1 MGLTIQDLLSG
12 DIVKPRPQQDQNSN
26 TGLGTMLSFLSQGG
40 QNQIASVPKQDNFMD
55 SAFMQNT
62 MKDSADR
69 RASEQLAIASKGSL
83 DEMIS
88 LETNPHRVAMLKQQQ
103 AFLNSGNPTLQKLGV
118 QNIGSIISGIMPSYT
133 PTTVQKNINDP
144 EALKYLIN
152 KQKSG
157 KTPVGTT
164 MNDKGELVNMPMAGG
179 GTYYDQQMTKQLA
192 LQNNTSPLEQANL
205 DLSRENSRRANEAG
219 IRADEAGIRADEA
232 AALAEKRYQE
242 SLRKDIPPAH
252 RAAFNDNK
260 SMIDNI
266 DKAIKQVT
274 DNPDA
279 FGLMN
284 ILPEKGTQY
293 LDPEG
298 VTPRAA
304 VAGIGAIKRHD
315 MSGATITAAE
325 QPYLAPFI
333 PSTADRSDAIIK
345 KLNQMKETINSEQGN
360 IQNMYSDPAFRNQP
374 WVKKSDLP
382 TESGKTISDNPD
394 DYPNYESYKNRGK

>member
-12 DIVKPRPQQDQNSN
+12 DIVKPRPQQEQNSN
-26 TGLGTMLSFLSQGG
+26 AGLGTMLSFLSQGG

-103 AFLNSGNPTLQKLGV
+103 AFLNSGNPILQKLGV

-144 EALKYLIN
+144 EALKYLLN

-179 GTYYDQQMTKQLA
+179 GTYYDQQMAKQLS
-192 LQNNTSPLEQANL
+192 LQNNTSPLETLNYNL
-205 DLSRENSRRANEAG
+205 SVRN
-219 IRADEAGIRADEA
+219 ADRQDEA
-232 AALAEKRYQE
+232 AIRAEKTVDLAEKRYQE

-284 ILPEKGTQY
+284 ILPEQGTQY

-333 PSTADRSDAIIK
+333 PSTADRSDAILK

-394 DYPNYESYKNRGK
+394 DYPDYQSYTNRKKQP

>member
-12 DIVKPRPQQDQNSN
+12 DIVKPRPQQEQNSN
-26 TGLGTMLSFLSQGG
+26 AGLGTMLSFLSQGG

-103 AFLNSGNPTLQKLGV
+103 AFLNSGNPTLQKLAV
-118 QNIGSIISGIMPSYT
+118 QNVASYQSGIMPSYT

-144 EALKYLIN
+144 EALKYLLD
-152 KQKSG
+152 KEKRG

-164 MNDKGELVNMPMAGG
+164 MNDNGKLVNMEMADG
-179 GTYYDQQMTKQLA
+179 GTYFDQQMAKQIK
-192 LQNNTSPLEQANL
+192 LQDNTSPLEQLNY
-205 DLSRENSRRANEAG
+205 DLSSRNADRQDQAA
-219 IRADEAGIRADEA
+219 IRAEEA

-333 PSTADRSDAIIK
+333 PSTSDRSDAILK
-345 KLNQMKETINSEQGN
+345 KLNQMKETINSEQDN

-374 WVKKSDLP
+374 WARKSDLP

-394 DYPNYESYKNRGK
+394 DYPDYESYKNRGK

>member
-1 MGLTIQDLLSG
+1 
-12 DIVKPRPQQDQNSN
+12 
-26 TGLGTMLSFLSQGG
+26 
-40 QNQIASVPKQDNFMD
+40 
-55 SAFMQNT
+55 
-62 MKDSADR
+62 
-69 RASEQLAIASKGSL
+69 
-83 DEMIS
+83 
-88 LETNPHRVAMLKQQQ
+88 
-103 AFLNSGNPTLQKLGV
+103 LQKLAV
-118 QNIGSIISGIMPSYT
+118 QNVASYQSGIMPSYT
-133 PTTVQKNINDP
+133 PTTVQKNIGDP
-144 EALKYLIN
+144 KALKYILDRE
-152 KQKSG
+152 KSG

-179 GTYYDQQMTKQLA
+179 GTYYDQQMAKQFS
-192 LQNNTSPLEQANL
+192 LQNNTSPLETLNYNL
-205 DLSRENSRRANEAG
+205 SVRN
-219 IRADEAGIRADEA
+219 ADRQDEA
-232 AALAEKRYQE
+232 AIRSEKAADLAEKRYQE
-242 SLRKDIPPAH
+242 SLIKDIPPAH

-298 VTPRAA
+298 ITPRAA

-333 PSTADRSDAIIK
+333 PSTADRSDAILK

-374 WVKKSDLP
+374 WAKKSDLP
-382 TESGKTISDNPD
+382 TKSGKTISDNPD
-394 DYPNYESYKNRGK
+394 DYPDYESYNNRKKGI

>member
-12 DIVKPRPQQDQNSN
+12 DIVKPRPQQEQNSN
-26 TGLGTMLSFLSQGG
+26 AGLGTMLSFLSQGG

-103 AFLNSGNPTLQKLGV
+103 AFLNSGNPTLQKLAV
-118 QNIGSIISGIMPSYT
+118 QNVASYQSGIMPSYT
-133 PTTVQKNINDP
+133 PTTEQKNINDP
-144 EALKYLIN
+144 EALKYLID

-179 GTYYDQQMTKQLA
+179 GTYYDQQMAKQLN
-192 LQNNTSPLEQANL
+192 LQNNTSPLEQLNYNL
-205 DLSRENSRRANEAG
+205 NVKNADRQDQAA
-219 IRADEAGIRADEA
+219 IRAENAAD
-232 AALAEKRYQE
+232 LAEKKYQE

-333 PSTADRSDAIIK
+333 PSTSDRSDAIIK

-374 WVKKSDLP
+374 WAKK
-382 TESGKTISDNPD
+382 SDNPD
-394 DYPNYESYKNRGK
+394 DYPDYESYKNRGK

>member
-12 DIVKPRPQQDQNSN
+12 DIVKPRPQQEQNSN
-26 TGLGTMLSFLSQGG
+26 AGLGTMLSFLSQGG

-55 SAFMQNT
+55 SAFMQNI

-69 RASEQLAIASKGSL
+69 RASEQLTIASKGSL

-103 AFLNSGNPTLQKLGV
+103 AFLNSGNPILQKLAV
-118 QNIGSIISGIMPSYT
+118 QNIASYQSGIMPSYT

-144 EALKYLIN
+144 EALKYLLD
-152 KQKSG
+152 KEKRG

-164 MNDKGELVNMPMAGG
+164 MNNKGELVNMPMAGG
-179 GTYYDQQMTKQLA
+179 GTYYDQQMARQIN
-192 LQNNTSPLEQANL
+192 LQNNTSPLEQANYN
-205 DLSRENSRRANEAG
+205 LSLENSK
-219 IRADEAGIRADEA
+219 RADEA
-232 AALAEKRYQE
+232 AARAEENNAREEKRYQE

-333 PSTADRSDAIIK
+333 PSTADRPDAILK

-374 WVKKSDLP
+374 WA
-382 TESGKTISDNPD
+382 KTISDNPD
-394 DYPNYESYKNRGK
+394 DYPDYESYANRKKQP

>member
-26 TGLGTMLSFLSQGG
+26 TDLGTMLSFLSQGG

-103 AFLNSGNPTLQKLGV
+103 AFLNSGNPTLQKLAV
-118 QNIGSIISGIMPSYT
+118 QNVASYQSGIMPSYT

-179 GTYYDQQMTKQLA
+179 GTYYDQQMAKQFS
-192 LQNNTSPLEQANL
+192 LQNNTSPLETLNYNL
-205 DLSRENSRRANEAG
+205 SVRNADRQDESA
-219 IRADEAGIRADEA
+219 IRAEKAAD
-232 AALAEKRYQE
+232 LAEKRYQE

-333 PSTADRSDAIIK
+333 PSTSDRSDAIIK

-374 WVKKSDLP
+374 WAKKSDLP

-394 DYPNYESYKNRGK
+394 DYSDYQSYINRKKQP

>member
-1 MGLTIQDLLSG
+1 
-12 DIVKPRPQQDQNSN
+12 
-26 TGLGTMLSFLSQGG
+26 
-40 QNQIASVPKQDNFMD
+40 
-55 SAFMQNT
+55 
-62 MKDSADR
+62 
-69 RASEQLAIASKGSL
+69 
-83 DEMIS
+83 
-88 LETNPHRVAMLKQQQ
+88 MLKQQQ

-144 EALKYLIN
+144 EALKYLIG
-152 KQKSG
+152 KEKRG

-179 GTYYDQQMTKQLA
+179 GTYYDQQIAKQRY
-192 LQNNTSPLEQANL
+192 LQNNTSPLETLNYNLNVRNADRQDQA
-205 DLSRENSRRANEAG
+205 A
-219 IRADEAGIRADEA
+219 IRAAEA

-242 SLRKDIPPAH
+242 SLKKDIPPAH

-333 PSTADRSDAIIK
+333 PSTSDRSDAIIK

-374 WVKKSDLP
+374 WAKKSDLP

-394 DYPNYESYKNRGK
+394 DYSDYQSYINRKKQP

>member
-12 DIVKPRPQQDQNSN
+12 DIVKPRPQQEQNSN
-26 TGLGTMLSFLSQGG
+26 AGLGTMLSFLSQGG

-69 RASEQLAIASKGSL
+69 RASEQLTIASKGSL

-103 AFLNSGNPTLQKLGV
+103 AFLNSGNPILQKLAV
-118 QNIGSIISGIMPSYT
+118 QNIASYQSGIMPSYT

-144 EALKYLIN
+144 EALKYLLD
-152 KQKSG
+152 KEKRG

-164 MNDKGELVNMPMAGG
+164 MNNKGELVNMPMAGG
-179 GTYYDQQMTKQLA
+179 GTYYDQQMARQIN
-192 LQNNTSPLEQANL
+192 LQNNTSPLEQANYN
-205 DLSRENSRRANEAG
+205 LSLENSK
-219 IRADEAGIRADEA
+219 RADEA
-232 AALAEKRYQE
+232 AARAEENNAREEKRYQE

-333 PSTADRSDAIIK
+333 PSTADRPDAILK

-374 WVKKSDLP
+374 WA
-382 TESGKTISDNPD
+382 KTISDNPD
-394 DYPNYESYKNRGK
+394 DYPDYESYANRKKQP

>member
-1 MGLTIQDLLSG
+1 MGITIQDLLSG

-69 RASEQLAIASKGSL
+69 RASEQLAAASKGSL

-88 LETNPHRVAMLKQQQ
+88 LETNPHRAAMLKQQQ
-103 AFLNSGNPTLQKLGV
+103 AFLNSGNPTLQKLAV
-118 QNIGSIISGIMPSYT
+118 QNVASYQSGIMPSYT
-133 PTTVQKNINDP
+133 PTTVQKNISDP
-144 EALKYLIN
+144 VSYKYLLDQE
-152 KQKSG
+152 KRG

-164 MNDKGELVNMPMAGG
+164 MNDNGQLVNMEMAGG
-179 GTYYDQQMTKQLA
+179 GTYFDQQMAKQIN
-192 LQNNTSPLEQANL
+192 LQNNTSPLEEAAYQLNVRNT
-205 DLSRENSRRANEAG
+205 DRQDRAE
-219 IRADEAGIRADEA
+219 IRADDAAARSVEA
-232 AALAEKRYQE
+232 ADLAERRYQE
-242 SLRKDIPPAH
+242 SLRKDIPPTH

-266 DKAIKQVT
+266 DQAIKQVT

-293 LDPEG
+293 VDPEG

-315 MSGATITAAE
+315 LSGATITAAE

-333 PSTADRSDAIIK
+333 PSTADRPDAILK
-345 KLNQMKETINSEQGN
+345 KLKQMKETINSEQIN
-360 IQNMYSDPAFRNQP
+360 IKNMYSDPAFRNQP
-374 WVKKSDLP
+374 WAKSN
-382 TESGKTISDNPD
+382 NPD
-394 DYPNYESYKNRGK
+394 DYPDYESYANRNK

>member
-12 DIVKPRPQQDQNSN
+12 DIVKPRPQQEQNSN
-26 TGLGTMLSFLSQGG
+26 AGLGTMLSFLSQGG

-103 AFLNSGNPTLQKLGV
+103 AFLNSGNPTLQKLAV
-118 QNIGSIISGIMPSYT
+118 QNVASYQSGIMPSYT

-144 EALKYLIN
+144 EALKYLLD
-152 KQKSG
+152 KEKRG

-164 MNDKGELVNMPMAGG
+164 MNDNGKLVNMEMADG
-179 GTYYDQQMTKQLA
+179 GTYFDQQMAKQIK
-192 LQNNTSPLEQANL
+192 LQDNTSPLEQLNY
-205 DLSRENSRRANEAG
+205 DLSSRNADRQDQAA
-219 IRADEAGIRADEA
+219 IRAEEA

-333 PSTADRSDAIIK
+333 PSTADRSDAILK
-345 KLNQMKETINSEQGN
+345 KLNQMKETINSEQSN

-374 WVKKSDLP
+374 WA
-382 TESGKTISDNPD
+382 KTISDNPD
-394 DYPNYESYKNRGK
+394 DYPDYESYKNRGK

>member
-12 DIVKPRPQQDQNSN
+12 DIVKPRPQQEQNSN
-26 TGLGTMLSFLSQGG
+26 AGLGTMLSFLSQGG

-103 AFLNSGNPTLQKLGV
+103 AFLNSGNPTLQKLAV
-118 QNIGSIISGIMPSYT
+118 QNVASYQSGIMPSYT
-133 PTTVQKNINDP
+133 PTTVQKNIGDP
-144 EALKYLIN
+144 KALKYILDRE
-152 KQKSG
+152 KSG

-179 GTYYDQQMTKQLA
+179 GTYYDQQMAKQFS
-192 LQNNTSPLEQANL
+192 LQNNTSPLETLNYNL
-205 DLSRENSRRANEAG
+205 SVRN
-219 IRADEAGIRADEA
+219 ADRQDEA
-232 AALAEKRYQE
+232 AIRAENAAILADQKYQE

-333 PSTADRSDAIIK
+333 PSTADRSDAILK
-345 KLNQMKETINSEQGN
+345 KLNQMKETINSEQSN

-374 WVKKSDLP
+374 WA
-382 TESGKTISDNPD
+382 KTISDNPD
-394 DYPNYESYKNRGK
+394 DYPDYESYKNRGK